1 MTDTTAGRGGVGIRL
16 FVEGGALVRRTF
28 NQIGDS
34 GRKMWSEIALGE
46 RSANPAI
53 RALSLGVGEAK
64 GAIDGLTSRAGAAGV
79 ALGAFGFAGIALAAV
94 LGTVAIATQ
103 GAFQAMEGAAVLT
116 DTAERIGLGVEALQ
130 EWRYVADEAGVDTAK
145 LEAGMEKLNGVLGRF
160 KLGIAD
166 GKLKP
171 VFEELGIT
179 KAQLDNVT
187 TADQLLTL
195 LASTLGQIDD
205 RAKQVALARSLGI
218 EELLPILRLGSDELE
233 RLKNEASE
241 LGFVM
246 GAETV
251 AELDKADRAM
261 ERAGQQFR
269 VIRDTAVAPLATIFA
284 DLTSEIAK
292 SSVEI
297 SNMTSQLPA
306 WQRAIAQFAQWVP
319 GVGGLVRN
327 VASNAKGAF
336 APGANQDAFE
346 DFDIWSLDLPGVLRP
361 GGGGFAPL
369 GHSSGG
375 GGASA
380 RAEKARLER
389 EAEQRRQR
397 EIRANERLARAD
409 DDIARGYD
417 RGFLSIEG
425 KAAYEIADLER
436 ERAAR
441 LREIA
446 RDEEEY
452 VQSKGLRGLTE
463 AEAQLLRAKQ
473 DELTGQK
480 KAAVEWEERRA
491 LAARRLR
498 DEEDSAR
505 AALELLDIE
514 SQMASTAR
522 ERVRIEREIL
532 LASIEMARKRRAA
545 ELENDPEL
553 DDAERR
559 RRLSVF
565 DRGNQR
571 RVELFDHREEERL
584 KEQFKSYGREVVQ
597 AIEDGRIGEYIG
609 DQLKQRLL
617 DGALEQLFNL
627 LKGGFSGLGGAR
639 GGGSGSGLGGWVQG
653 AMKFASSF
661 FGGGRAAGGG
671 TRAGQFYTT
680 VEHGRPELFMIGG
693 QGHVTSAAETVRMLQ
708 DSMGGGGGSGSAPVV
723 QQRNVFDFKGAVV
736 TEDLIAQA
744 NSNAQE
750 AAQNAF
756 NGAREVVPSDRA
768 RTDRYTRGRR

>member
-1 MTDTTAGRGGVGIRL
+1 LISSR
-16 FVEGGALVRRTF
+16 
-28 NQIGDS
+28 
-34 GRKMWSEIALGE
+34 
-46 RSANPAI
+46 PAK
-53 RALSLGVGEAK
+53 A
-64 GAIDGLTSRAGAAGV
+64 T
-79 ALGAFGFAGIALAAV
+79 LAYCGC
-94 LGTVAIATQ
+94 L
-103 GAFQAMEGAAVLT
+103 
-116 DTAERIGLGVEALQ
+116 
-130 EWRYVADEAGVDTAK
+130 
-145 LEAGMEKLNGVLGRF
+145 
-160 KLGIAD
+160 
-166 GKLKP
+166 
-171 VFEELGIT
+171 
-179 KAQLDNVT
+179 
-187 TADQLLTL
+187 
-195 LASTLGQIDD
+195 
-205 RAKQVALARSLGI
+205 
-218 EELLPILRLGSDELE
+218 
-233 RLKNEASE
+233 
-241 LGFVM
+241 
-246 GAETV
+246 
-251 AELDKADRAM
+251 
-261 ERAGQQFR
+261 
-269 VIRDTAVAPLATIFA
+269 
-284 DLTSEIAK
+284 
-292 SSVEI
+292 
-297 SNMTSQLPA
+297 
-306 WQRAIAQFAQWVP
+306 
-319 GVGGLVRN
+319 
-327 VASNAKGAF
+327 
-336 APGANQDAFE
+336 
-346 DFDIWSLDLPGVLRP
+346 
-361 GGGGFAPL
+361 
-369 GHSSGG
+369 
-375 GGASA
+375 
-380 RAEKARLER
+380 
-389 EAEQRRQR
+389 
-397 EIRANERLARAD
+397 
-409 DDIARGYD
+409 
-417 RGFLSIEG
+417 
-425 KAAYEIADLER
+425 

-463 AEAQLLRAKQ
+463 VEAQLLRAKQ
-473 DELTGQK
+473 DELIGQK

-498 DEEDSAR
+498 DEEDGAR

-553 DDAERR
+553 DEAERS

-565 DRGNQR
+565 DRGAQR

-584 KEQFKSYGREVVQ
+584 KEQFKSYGREVVE
-597 AIEDGRIGEYIG
+597 AIQDGRIGEYIG

-627 LKGGFSGLGGAR
+627 LKGGFSGI
-639 GGGSGSGLGGWVQG
+639 GGGSGGSGGGLGGWVQG

-744 NSNAQE
+744 NANAQE
-750 AAQNAF
+750 AAQSAF